1 MTVLQAPWRRR
12 TPQIGNNRASR
23 SQPSLAVA
31 AITTPNRHGLSMLLI
46 VAGMCFIALSVAVGV
61 LDRRL
66 SELVYVFLFVGLVT
80 ELVAAAIRH
89 LEARLED
96 LERLQ
101 RERAG

>member
-1 MTVLQAPWRRR
+1 MTVLQAPGRRR

-23 SQPSLAVA
+23 SQPSSAVA
-31 AITTPNRHGLSMLLI
+31 AIMAPNRHGLSMLLI
-46 VAGMCFIALSVAVGV
+46 VAGVCFIALSVAVSV